1 MVLFYY
7 GSCYGE
13 LEDNRKN
20 RQSHDN
26 RVKNKESNR
35 KERNMHMNKND
46 QLLDV
51 YRQYEAMLRDH
62 GTDYK
67 TVEETAEDT
76 LQNQL
81 RITRQMRNYLSHN
94 PDTSFLTVSDK
105 QIQVL
110 HHLLREESQKGNIL
124 KQYLKTPK
132 AAAAKEGE
140 LVRDVLLRMSKQKRT
155 EFPVYNDTK
164 ILGSI
169 SIYQLGKLLSKNWDI
184 TLQRTT
190 YGKWGTDCLCLLPE
204 TPMENVTRLQKQAAI
219 LCCTSDGTATGKFF
233 GVYASE

>member
-1 MVLFYY
+1 M
-7 GSCYGE
+7 G
-13 LEDNRKN
+13 
-20 RQSHDN
+20 
-26 RVKNKESNR
+26 KNKGSKE
-35 KERNMHMNKND
+35 KERDNHMNKTD

-51 YRQYEAMLRDH
+51 YRQYEALLRDH

-110 HHLLREESQKGNIL
+110 HHLLQEEAQKGKIL
-124 KQYLKTPK
+124 KQYLKTTK
-132 AAAAKEGE
+132 TAAAKEGE
-140 LVRDVLLRMSKQKRT
+140 LVRDILLRMSKQKRT

-169 SIYQLGKLLSKNWDI
+169 SIYQLGKLLAKNWDI
-184 TLQRTT
+184 PLQRTT
-190 YGKWGTDCLCLLPE
+190 YGKWGTDVLCLVPE
-204 TPMENVTRLQKQAAI
+204 TPMEKVTILQKQAAI
-219 LCCTSDGTATGKFF
+219 ICCTSDGTVTGKFF
-233 GVYASE
+233 GVYVSE